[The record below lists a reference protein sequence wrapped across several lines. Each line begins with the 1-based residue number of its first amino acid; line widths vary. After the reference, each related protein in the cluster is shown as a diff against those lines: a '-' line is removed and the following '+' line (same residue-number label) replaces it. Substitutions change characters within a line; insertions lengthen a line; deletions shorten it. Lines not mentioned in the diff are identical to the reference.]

1 MGDRCKVKCYK
12 REVLI
17 ALVSVLDIIPL
28 AIIHAVIYIYSKWLR
43 VSVTALAENGS
54 YGTRRGHVTSRDQGI
69 VYNFSRYC
77 LSFPFLFF
85 SFRSSFID
93 NPIVQVARIPFAVLL
108 P

>member
-1 MGDRCKVKCYK
+1 MKMISYRKSIKI
-12 REVLI
+12 RMPHR
-17 ALVSVLDIIPL
+17 SNTDIQ
-28 AIIHAVIYIYSKWLR
+28 SLR
-43 VSVTALAENGS
+43 AGFFGGGGNVTALAENGS